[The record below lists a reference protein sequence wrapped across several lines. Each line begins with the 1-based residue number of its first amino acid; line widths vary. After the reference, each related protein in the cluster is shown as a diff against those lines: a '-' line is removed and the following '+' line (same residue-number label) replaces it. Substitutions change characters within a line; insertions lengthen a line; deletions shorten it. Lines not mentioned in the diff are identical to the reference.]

1 MNKRVFEPSPC
12 ERKEKQLQ
20 EKIEAT
26 IELQNGQRS
35 FADHLNKPF
44 SIWPMHIFRSG
55 PETTQFIVTFKEKIS
70 VEEFVWR
77 MERAFEC

>member
-1 MNKRVFEPSPC
+1 MNKRVFEPSPS

-20 EKIEAT
+20 EKGNLMSG
-26 IELQNGQRS
+26 LQREQSGFAARINRS
-35 FADHLNKPF
+35 F
-44 SIWPMHIFRSG
+44 SVWPCFLLRSG
-55 PETTQFIVTFKEKIS
+55 PETVQFIVTFKDKIS